1 MLIVNTLLVLNL
13 GHSPLYRHFCKC
25 LVSTQPLPPPYIKGA
40 GEPLII
46 FVLTF
51 VYLNLP
57 CDCTGEKLFVVLLTL
72 YKSAEYISEILLHI
86 ETYIFAC
93 LNERIGISSF
103 TSIQSIVQIITLLDS
118 LVVCTLKPIH

>member
-57 CDCTGEKLFVVLLTL
+57 CDSTGEKLFVVLLTL

-93 LNERIGISSF
+93 LNERMVFQVLLLFNRLFKSSR
-103 TSIQSIVQIITLLDS
+103 SLIVLSYAL
-118 LVVCTLKPIH
+118 

>member
-93 LNERIGISSF
+93 LNERMVFQG
-103 TSIQSIVQIITLLDS
+103 
-118 LVVCTLKPIH
+118 